1 MMEGGQSGEAV
12 ESASSDFAFGS
23 DLFIDTVMNETT
35 TMEPATEG
43 VGAKIIGAI
52 KSIFNAIGNFFKNL
66 FSKNKKVQSSIK
78 SSSST
83 TTSTT
88 QAPKKTTQAPKKED
102 APKSSTQQATPKSD
116 SQASQPSSVKQ
127 NNTTSG
133 SKPSTETDLVK
144 EMQSFIDN
152 EVWPIVEKQTNVML
166 NKMINLVGTASNSD
180 MKTAITLVS
189 QKFDKIKQTRLYKD
203 QEGAMRLN
211 NVSDVFYK
219 GDEIQQ
225 HLNAMDK
232 VMRRLESIA
241 SEMDNFEKSF
251 EDSFESAVN
260 KMEAK
265 LETLTNKIN
274 ALSDKDRDALA
285 DKLEA
290 YSATFMKR
298 AFAITVKGNPN
309 VYKALD
315 EINNVCKNHTDFC
328 QNMMKGI
335 DENSSVYNNLSDGG
349 KGLFQICKKYLA
361 ISKTYGKLTIGYQKI
376 CSGISLNSFMP
387 ESVSL

>member
-1 MMEGGQSGEAV
+1 MEGGQSGEAA
-12 ESASSDFAFGS
+12 ESTTSDFAFGS
-23 DLFIDTVMNETT
+23 DLFIDTIMNEATT
-35 TMEPATEG
+35 LEPATEG
-43 VGAKIIGAI
+43 IGAKIIGAI

-78 SSSST
+78 SSS
-83 TTSTT
+83 TTSS
-88 QAPKKTTQAPKKED
+88 TTQAPKKED
-102 APKSSTQQATPKSD
+102 ASKSSTQQSA
-116 SQASQPSSVKQ
+116 KQ
-127 NNTTSG
+127 SNTTSG
-133 SKPSTETDLVK
+133 SKPNTETDLVK
-144 EMQSFIDN
+144 EMQSFIDS
-152 EVWPIVEKQTNVML
+152 EVWPIVEKQTNIML

-180 MKTAITLVS
+180 MKTAIILVS
-189 QKFDKIKQTRLYKD
+189 QKFDKIKQTRLYKEH
-203 QEGAMRLN
+203 EGAIRLN

-219 GDEIQQ
+219 GNEIQQ

-232 VMRRLESIA
+232 VMRRLESIV

-251 EDSFESAVN
+251 EDSVESAMN
-260 KMEAK
+260 KTEAK
-265 LETLTNKIN
+265 LETLADKIN

-328 QNMMKGI
+328 QNMIKGI
-335 DENSSVYNNLSDGG
+335 DENSSVYDKLSDGG

-361 ISKTYGKLTIGYQKI
+361 ISKTYGKITIGYQKI
-376 CSGISLNSFMP
+376 CSGISLNSFMS